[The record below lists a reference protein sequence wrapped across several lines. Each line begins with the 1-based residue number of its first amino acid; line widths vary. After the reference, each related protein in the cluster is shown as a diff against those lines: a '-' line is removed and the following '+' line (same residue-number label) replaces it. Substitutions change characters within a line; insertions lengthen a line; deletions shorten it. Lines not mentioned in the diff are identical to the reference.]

1 MDFFAEL
8 YSDQHIIGE
17 GSDNITSSWVAN
29 ALQEELLVAGLSD
42 LNGRINLN
50 ILLFKVFILVLE
62 DQDVEC
68 NVDIFR
74 KEPKTLLIVQSGG
87 YIRLPRSRYSGAAQ
101 EGKRKGFWLTL

>member
-1 MDFFAEL
+1 MVFFGRIIFGSTL
-8 YSDQHIIGE
+8 IIGE

-29 ALQEELLVAGLSD
+29 ALQEELLVAGSSD
-42 LNGRINLN
+42 LNGRINL
-50 ILLFKVFILVLE
+50 KVFILVLE

>member
-1 MDFFAEL
+1 MVFL
-8 YSDQHIIGE
+8 QNYIWIIGE
-17 GSDNITSSWVAN
+17 GSDNITSSWVPN
-29 ALQEELLVAGLSD
+29 DLQEELLVAGSTD
-42 LNGRINLN
+42 LNGRINL
-50 ILLFKVFILVLE
+50 KVLILVLE

>member
-1 MDFFAEL
+1 MVFLAEL
-8 YSDQHIIGE
+8 YWDQHIIG
-17 GSDNITSSWVAN
+17 SDNVTSSWGVAN
-29 ALQEELLVAGLSD
+29 ALQEELLVAGSTD